1 MPGMWGNTFQA
12 LDATTDYV
20 LGSDGKLWRETG
32 NMSNRSQVDANV
44 LQFQAL
50 MTTHVRAARLP
61 LRDPDGF
68 RAFGLARF
76 RRVRRIRR

>member
-12 LDATTDYV
+12 LDATTVYV
-20 LGSDGKLWRETG
+20 LGSDRKLWRESG

-50 MTTHVRAARLP
+50 DDYSRQGRAA
-61 LRDPDGF
+61 
-68 RAFGLARF
+68 ATARP
-76 RRVRRIRR
+76 